1 MIAVRPFLPRG
12 SLFNF
17 GDRLARGLDVGV
29 IRLHCVIPTN
39 FRLE

>member
-12 SLFNF
+12 CSFSF
-17 GDRLARGLDVGV
+17 RDRLARGLDVGV
-29 IRLHCVIPTN
+29 IRLHGVISTN